1 MAELISIGDLAR
13 ETGIGIDTLRV
24 WERRY
29 GRPRPVRLPSGHR
42 RYTPEHVRWARR
54 VAEALKTGL
63 KASKAVKATEE
74 ELNGLLGRAGSPAA
88 VEDLGS
94 LFALVRD
101 YRDEEL
107 LARLWEDWRRLGP
120 EDFLVRRLDPLI
132 VAVGRGWAAGDL
144 DVRHEHF
151 LTEVVE
157 HFLRTARLAI
167 TEELRGPGLLLATL
181 AGEEHGL
188 GLQMAALVCA
198 RHGVRARILGTSV
211 PSVEL
216 VRAAAETGAEALGI
230 SVSLATGGVDTDRAL
245 ARLREALPAG
255 VGLVVGGAGARGARR
270 GPRGIAY
277 VADLTEFGAWIDRL
291 RA

>member
-54 VAEALKTGL
+54 VAEALKAGL
-63 KASKAVKATEE
+63 QASKAVRATEE
-74 ELNGLLGRAGSPAA
+74 ELDGLLGRVAPAA
-88 VEDLGS
+88 AAEDLAPH
-94 LFALVRD
+94 FELVRG
-101 YRDEEL
+101 YRDAEL

-120 EDFLVRRLDPLI
+120 EDFLGRLLDPLI
-132 VAVGRGWAAGDL
+132 VAVGRGWADGHL

-157 HFLRTARLAI
+157 HFLRTARLAA
-167 TEELRGPGLLLATL
+167 TRDLKGPGILLATL
-181 AGEEHGL
+181 RGEEHGL
-188 GLQMAALVCA
+188 GLQMAALVCV
-198 RHGVRARILGTSV
+198 RRGVRARILGTSV
-211 PSVEL
+211 PSTEL

-245 ARLREALPAG
+245 ARLREALPAA

-277 VADLTEFGAWIDRL
+277 VGGLAEFGAWIDRL